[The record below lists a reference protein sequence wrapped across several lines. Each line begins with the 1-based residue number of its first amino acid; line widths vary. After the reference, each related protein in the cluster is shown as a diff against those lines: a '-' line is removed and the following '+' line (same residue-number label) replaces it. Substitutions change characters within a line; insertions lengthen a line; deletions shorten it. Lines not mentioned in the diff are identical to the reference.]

1 MKKFVL
7 ACGVGAMMLATASCC
22 GDSCTIESN
31 SYKNFDDSVSAY
43 YGCIQGKALAE
54 LLKDEPEVFQQRFDK
69 DSFFKGLRQ
78 VVLADT
84 SDYAYMSGIS
94 IGMNYNR
101 EMQQFKDGVN
111 FNRAL
116 IVEELEKA
124 FEADTLL
131 DVNNVK
137 YKLDSLFNIVIERAT
152 KKHMDDLRNSPE
164 AVQNRQTG
172 RAFIDKRVAEDST
185 VVVTPSGLAYKKLR
199 DGNGQKPEPV
209 NSVKIAYKGSLIDGT
224 VFDQL
229 LPDNDKKFPISGFV
243 AGFTE
248 GLLLMDKGSSYIFY
262 IPGNLAYG
270 VDGLKQAG
278 IGPDETL
285 IFEVELIDIYE

>member
-1 MKKFVL
+1 MKKIVL

-22 GDSCTIESN
+22 GDSCTVGS
-31 SYKNFDDSVSAY
+31 SCKNFDDSVSAY
-43 YGCIQGKALAE
+43 YGCVQGRALAE
-54 LLKDEPEVFQQRFDK
+54 LLVDEPEEFQKRFDK

-101 EMQQFKDGVN
+101 EMQQFMDGVN
-111 FNRAL
+111 FNREL
-116 IVEELEKA
+116 IVDEIEKA
-124 FEADTLL
+124 FSADSIANF
-131 DVNNVK
+131 DDIK
-137 YKLDSLFNIVIERAT
+137 YKLDSLFNQVIERAT
-152 KKHMDDLRNSPE
+152 KKHMEQLSNSPE

-172 RAFIDKRVAEDST
+172 RAFIDKRVAEDSE

-262 IPGNLAYG
+262 IPGKLAYG

-285 IFEVELIDIYE
+285 IFEVELLDIYE